1 MVFQDDSRLISRY
14 HWERR
19 LEGRPLDHVQQKLAA
34 FLHQQGLTN
43 PDVSIAV
50 VERFERQAGSGKVKE
65 TRRCA
70 PTRRG
75 EKSVCIPAG
84 SMRPSQG

>member
-1 MVFQDDSRLISRY
+1 MS
-14 HWERR
+14 
-19 LEGRPLDHVQQKLAA
+19 LDHAQQKLAA

-70 PTRRG
+70 PTQGGERRACAFLR
-75 EKSVCIPAG
+75 EARDHRRTERVT
-84 SMRPSQG
+84 